1 MINYLF
7 SILLG
12 TFLGFLTGL
21 FPGANV
27 NNFLPLFLSLSFFE
41 VEALAVFISS
51 FSISQLLTNFFPSIF
66 LGAPSSETS
75 ISILPGHKLLLEG
88 RGYEALKL
96 CLSGALFSI
105 IFSSLLVFVFSS
117 VFKNLYYISR
127 PYVFY
132 LIFLVSAFMI
142 ISERKRDKILCSL
155 LIFLLSGFV
164 GIIVLNSPLSSPN
177 LLFPMLS
184 GFFGLSTLIISL
196 KEKSFLPKQKIDEE
210 LHISKIDFVKASIL
224 GSIFGL
230 VVGFLPA
237 VGISQAA
244 VMAQTLA
251 GLNDPR
257 NFLVTIG
264 AISVAN
270 EIFSLN
276 SLYLVN
282 NPRSGTSVA
291 IQRILSDLSF
301 SHFLLIISSIMLSSS
316 IVLISILYFVK
327 KFHTVLQKVNYS
339 MLNILV
345 IIFLSSLVFIFTNF
359 IGLLI
364 FITCGAIGILTIE
377 LGIRRSHCMGCLLIP
392 SMIFFYGA
400 TNVVLTFLFG

>member
-142 ISERKRDKILCSL
+142 ISERKRDKILCSI
-155 LIFLLSGFV
+155 LILLLSGFV

-301 SHFLLIISSIMLSSS
+301 SHFLLIISSIMFSSS